1 MSNLTSSSS
10 TSIIYK
16 SRKTILNLMERQNY
30 NVSEHSNFSINEINS
45 MYQNKQLSM
54 ILEQNDEDVDTKRR
68 KKIYIC
74 YYLEKSIRLN
84 IDEII
89 EDLFITEHILTK
101 EDTLF
106 IITKQDANEPMVND
120 LKHIWE
126 KDGIFIVLLN
136 IHHLQF
142 NKLDH
147 SLVPPHRIVKNQ
159 ELEVIKK
166 KYNIKS
172 LNDLPEISR
181 FDPIAQIIG
190 IRPGQVCEITRSSKT
205 SITAPFYRYCVN

>member
-54 ILEQNDEDVDTKRR
+54 ILEQNGEDVDTTRR

-101 EDTLF
+101 DDTLF

-126 KDGIFIVLLN
+126 KDGIFIVVLN

-147 SLVPPHRIVKNQ
+147 SLVPPHRIVTNQ

>member
-30 NVSEHSNFSINEINS
+30 NISEHSNFSINEINS

-54 ILEQNDEDVDTKRR
+54 ILEQNEEDVDTKRR

-101 EDTLF
+101 DDTLF

-147 SLVPPHRIVKNQ
+147 SLVPPHRIVTNN

-166 KYNIKS
+166 
-172 LNDLPEISR
+172 
-181 FDPIAQIIG
+181 
-190 IRPGQVCEITRSSKT
+190 V
-205 SITAPFYRYCVN
+205 

>member
-54 ILEQNDEDVDTKRR
+54 ILEQNGEDVDTNRR

-101 EDTLF
+101 DDTLF

-126 KDGIFIVLLN
+126 KDGIFLVVLN

-147 SLVPPHRIVKNQ
+147 SLVPPHRIVTNQ

>member
-54 ILEQNDEDVDTKRR
+54 ILEQNGEDVDTNRR

-101 EDTLF
+101 DDTLF

-126 KDGIFIVLLN
+126 KDGIFIVVLN

-147 SLVPPHRIVKNQ
+147 SLVPPHRIVTNQ